1 MKLRKGIALMCA
13 AAIGVSAFAFGSGVQ
28 QADAATVVKE
38 KQCLQILLQQRL
50 LNMYSYLLET
60 V

>member
-38 KQCLQILLQQRL
+38 NRC
-50 LNMYSYLLET
+50 